1 MSENGYLHELRNV
14 WLTFATVSLF
24 IVVLAVIELLVTW
37 VFQMGPAEFD
47 IIAVVIAL
55 IVIFFGGGAVVQ
67 YAKTHKS
74 IKKEADDGDD
84 S

>member
-24 IVVLAVIELLVTW
+24 IVVLAVIELFVTW

-47 IIAVVIAL
+47 IIAVVITL
-55 IVIFFGGGAVVQ
+55 IGIFFGGGAAIR
-67 YAKTHKS
+67 YAKTHKTV
-74 IKKEADDGDD
+74 KKEADDGDG
-84 S
+84 

>member
-14 WLTFATVSLF
+14 WLMFATVSLF
-24 IVVLAVIELLVTW
+24 IVVLAVIELFVTW

-55 IVIFFGGGAVVQ
+55 IGIFFGGGAVVR
-67 YAKTHKS
+67 YAKTHK
-74 IKKEADDGDD
+74 IKEADDGDG
-84 S
+84 